1 MPPVRFAAQASKRA
15 ADPRREGS
23 LYGTGVKN
31 VAMQQM

>member
-23 LYGTGVKN
+23 LSGRQN
-31 VAMQQM
+31 VPMQQI